1 MIEDT
6 HSEGQLVK
14 VDHKNYTCPNPSFAE
29 GNNTLIQQGWECPK
43 CGAVMA
49 PHMDVCVNCRGSGNN
64 YASGISSGGDI
75 EFVDIDWVKKYT
87 STGASYITRVDVAN
101 ENHKVGETYTCERIE
116 K

>member
-1 MIEDT
+1 MN
-6 HSEGQLVK
+6 S
-14 VDHKNYTCPNPSFAE
+14 NNCPNPSFAE

-49 PHMDVCVNCRGSGNN
+49 PRVDVCVNCRGRDYNTVTLGQPSYIG
-64 YASGISSGGDI
+64 
-75 EFVDIDWVKKYT
+75 DIDWVKKQT
-87 STGASYITRVDVAN
+87 SKGASYIVSVDVAN